1 MDVSNNS
8 STVSCHSI
16 EGGYS
21 KRKMTVLSDLQLL
34 RKKESEDLRVS
45 MELSQRGLGYSYG
58 VWGSRY
64 MSCGAET
71 TLKDPI
77 LGLEISWRSRDK
89 VGNQE

>member
-1 MDVSNNS
+1 MRSELDASW
-8 STVSCHSI
+8 
-16 EGGYS
+16 
-21 KRKMTVLSDLQLL
+21 
-34 RKKESEDLRVS
+34 EDLRVS

-77 LGLEISWRSRDK
+77 LGSEISWRSRDK